1 MIFLD
6 VRWGY
11 YNPNAALKLKNGC
24 LAFGTAEG
32 VLSFLP
38 SLDLG
43 THAPVEL
50 ILTDFKLLYESVK
63 AGMKGSLLQTNI
75 NDTRKI
81 DLKYNQN
88 SFSISFSAI
97 NFAVP
102 HRIRYEY
109 RLENHNEEWE
119 RSNSVRNVS
128 YMNLSSGKY
137 VFRLR
142 AFDKY
147 TGQQVGERSLDIV
160 IHNPY
165 WVSWWALLLYFI
177 LLSVFVYMF
186 VQYRRH
192 KVNEGRIR
200 DKIRSFI
207 SIAHDIRTP
216 VTLIKA
222 PLSELE
228 AQEGLPEQ
236 GKKTVAVA
244 MKNVE
249 KLMGMITQ
257 LLELQKTELH
267 AEECLKVSPYDIK
280 AYLEEKMA
288 EFHLAAMQ
296 KSVGDRVGGGA
307 GYAQGLD

>member
-1 MIFLD
+1 M
-6 VRWGY
+6 
-11 YNPNAALKLKNGC
+11 
-24 LAFGTAEG
+24 
-32 VLSFLP
+32 
-38 SLDLG
+38 
-43 THAPVEL
+43 
-50 ILTDFKLLYESVK
+50 
-63 AGMKGSLLQTNI
+63 
-75 NDTRKI
+75 
-81 DLKYNQN
+81 
-88 SFSISFSAI
+88 
-97 NFAVP
+97 
-102 HRIRYEY
+102 
-109 RLENHNEEWE
+109 
-119 RSNSVRNVS
+119 
-128 YMNLSSGKY
+128 
-137 VFRLR
+137 
-142 AFDKY
+142 
-147 TGQQVGERSLDIV
+147 
-160 IHNPY
+160 
-165 WVSWWALLLYFI
+165 
-177 LLSVFVYMF
+177 
-186 VQYRRH
+186 
-192 KVNEGRIR
+192 NEGRIR

-296 KSVGDRVGGGA
+296 KSVGIELEVEPDMPKVWIDREKMDHIIDNLLSNALKYTEKGVIHILVKTA
-307 GYAQGLD
+307 RKKWTLQ

>member
-1 MIFLD
+1 MSCF
-6 VRWGY
+6 RHRRRG
-11 YNPNAALKLKNGC
+11 
-24 LAFGTAEG
+24 
-32 VLSFLP
+32 SFLSP
-38 SLDLG
+38 VFGLG

-119 RSNSVRNVS
+119 HSNSVRNVS

-165 WVSWWALLLYFI
+165 WVRGGRCSSISFCC
-177 LLSVFVYMF
+177 LSLSTCLCSI
-186 VQYRRH
+186 
-192 KVNEGRIR
+192 GGIR
-200 DKIRSFI
+200 
-207 SIAHDIRTP
+207 
-216 VTLIKA
+216 
-222 PLSELE
+222 
-228 AQEGLPEQ
+228 
-236 GKKTVAVA
+236 
-244 MKNVE
+244 
-249 KLMGMITQ
+249 
-257 LLELQKTELH
+257 
-267 AEECLKVSPYDIK
+267 
-280 AYLEEKMA
+280 
-288 EFHLAAMQ
+288 
-296 KSVGDRVGGGA
+296 
-307 GYAQGLD
+307 